1 MMHGRENSGIMDI
14 VGYAPEKHTFAE
26 CPLFPVCTAGCVQSL
41 GAQFFFF
48 THVQFAVRVP
58 PKFVFKK
65 KAIQTTNMVIWIN
78 LATTKKG
85 LISNPWGFKVQTLNF
100 CSLCRCLVF
109 GVNFPCMQ
117 HATCSVT
124 RL

>member
-1 MMHGRENSGIMDI
+1 MEGKIQELWTLSDMPLKNTHSPS
-14 VGYAPEKHTFAE
+14 VLCFLFAPRD
-26 CPLFPVCTAGCVQSL
+26 VCNHLVRS
-41 GAQFFFF
+41 FFF